1 MSITA
6 AQVNELR
13 QKTGA
18 GMMDCKKALTECAGD
33 FEQAVD
39 WLRKKGLSAAAKKAD
54 RAASDG
60 AVAVMVEGNKGAMIE
75 LNSETDFVA
84 KNDKFQGLASQL
96 IAQYIK
102 SGDKSVEEFKQMPV
116 ASGKTVSDEII
127 ENIAVIG
134 ENIMLRRVASLSVN
148 KGVVVSYVH
157 NAIAANLGKIGVLVA
172 LESDLSAD
180 LLNSLGKQIAMHIA
194 AAKPEALSVSDL
206 DPSLVAKEKEIFIE
220 QAKASGKP
228 ENVIEKMAEG
238 RLAKFY
244 EQVVLLEQMFIM
256 DGKTKISQLVADF
269 GAQNGGSVTLKAYS
283 RFVLGEGIEKAQSNL
298 AEEVS
303 AMVAG
308 SR

>member
-54 RAASDG
+54 RAASEG

-102 SGDKSVEEFKQMPV
+102 SGDKSVEEFRQMPV
-116 ASGKTVSDEII
+116 ASGKTVNDEII
-127 ENIAVIG
+127 ENIAIIG
-134 ENIMLRRVASLSVN
+134 ENIMLRRVASLSVS

-206 DPSLVAKEKEIFIE
+206 DPSLVSKEKEIFIE

-269 GAQNGGSVTLKAYS
+269 GAQNGGTVTLKAYS
-283 RFVLGEGIEKAQSNL
+283 RFVLGEGVEKAQSNL

>member
-1 MSITA
+1 MTITA
-6 AQVNELR
+6 SQVNELR

-39 WLRKKGLSAAAKKAD
+39 WLRKKGLSAAAKKSD
-54 RAASDG
+54 RAASEG
-60 AVAVMVEGNKGAMIE
+60 AIAVMVEGNKGAMIE

-84 KNDKFQGLASQL
+84 KNDKFQNLASEL
-96 IAQYIK
+96 ISQYIK
-102 SGDKSVEEFKQMPV
+102 SGDKSVEEFKQMQIS
-116 ASGKTVSDEII
+116 SGKTVNDEII

-134 ENIMLRRVASLSVN
+134 ENILLRRAVSLEVN

-157 NAIAANLGKIGVLVA
+157 NVIAANLGKIGVLVA
-172 LESDLSAD
+172 LESELSAE

-206 DPSLVAKEKEIFIE
+206 DPAIIAKEKEIFTE

-244 EQVVLLEQMFIM
+244 EQVVLLEQTFIM
-256 DGKTKISQLVADF
+256 DGKTKISQLIADF
-269 GAQNGGSVTLKAYS
+269 GAQNGGTVTLKAYE
-283 RFVLGEGIEKAQSNL
+283 RFVLGEGVEKVQTNL
-298 AEEVS
+298 AEEVN

-308 SR
+308 NQ